1 MLEDVTKTPAN
12 CRFCLANA
20 LLVDT
25 PLARSTRF
33 YLLGSIDPVRPAQ
46 TIVVPFRHVET
57 PFELMPDE
65 WRDLGA
71 ALALAR
77 EHLATFR
84 PDGFTIGWNVGAV
97 AGQEVFHA
105 HLHVIARFAGE
116 ASAGRG
122 LHAALR

>member
-1 MLEDVTKTPAN
+1 MAGDDTETRAN

-20 LLVDT
+20 LLIDV
-25 PLARSTRF
+25 PLVRTEHY

-46 TIVVPFRHVET
+46 AIVVPFRHVET
-57 PFELMPDE
+57 PFELTPNE
-65 WRDLGA
+65 WRDLGV

-77 EHLATFR
+77 ERLATFR